1 MRSILPI
8 AVFVVAAACASSG
21 SSTGMTSDRMQGE
34 VRQGSANVI
43 IEPEIRAQS
52 FMNVWQAIISL
63 RPTWPR
69 IAAHVRNGR
78 MAFERLQEIPV
89 EGVREI
95 RLLSREQARV
105 RFGPEAQ
112 QTILVVMK

>member
-1 MRSILPI
+1 
-8 AVFVVAAACASSG
+8 
-21 SSTGMTSDRMQGE
+21 MQGE